1 MGLGAWCVQR
11 CSLTHLKLDLAQ
23 VRGRATRHRKIL
35 PAVAGS
41 GGSPFLFVFVWAGL
55 SGLSFGLA
63 HFLRP
68 KKRVLCQHRLS
79 NPSLSKSPWHPRA
92 CEIKAQIS
100 SPIKFFGKK
109 VREV

>member
-41 GGSPFLFVFVWAGL
+41 GGSPFLFVFVWAG
-55 SGLSFGLA
+55 F
-63 HFLRP
+63 
-68 KKRVLCQHRLS
+68 V
-79 NPSLSKSPWHPRA
+79 WVV
-92 CEIKAQIS
+92 
-100 SPIKFFGKK
+100 
-109 VREV
+109 VRSRTLPAS